1 MVIYLPGWKIFMSMF
16 KYIGEIIS
24 KIPLGQRLI
33 ALSILTTG
41 IIVLTL
47 GPKLIENITPE
58 NTELQKTITSLRTE
72 LKTLRTDLKTAQ
84 TEISTLNGTII
95 SGERSCTQKL
105 IERENEIVDEISNL
119 QKKLKKPERHY
130 QLERYDTSG
139 EVAASAT
146 YYPRVTDNSDDLVKS
161 LDKLKN
167 QIKTGQ
173 KKMN

>member
-1 MVIYLPGWKIFMSMF
+1 
-16 KYIGEIIS
+16 
-24 KIPLGQRLI
+24 
-33 ALSILTTG
+33 
-41 IIVLTL
+41 
-47 GPKLIENITPE
+47 
-58 NTELQKTITSLRTE
+58 
-72 LKTLRTDLKTAQ
+72 
-84 TEISTLNGTII
+84 
-95 SGERSCTQKL
+95 L